1 MWQRVF
7 LLVALIFTAV
17 PADLAAQS
25 TPALITNVSRHGMD
39 PVTISST
46 TEGYDADISV
56 WPGTA
61 TFGCTFL
68 FVDIDVRDGGTLTGK
83 YTVQQ
88 SPFSDSFLDIYLL
101 EPGITWDPGT
111 TWNESGT
118 ERCFRTDFPP
128 GVVRLEWPVD
138 AWDYQPE
145 WVTPEFALSVPLAAY
160 AHQSVRV
167 VFRQWSWGA
176 LYDEAIQSRIRELSV
191 GVPASFAISPQRLD
205 LSTGDANRLIT
216 TTANPGT
223 TQFTPTFSAG
233 AQSNPNS
240 SCAVVLNFSQ
250 NGGTG
255 SVNTTVTASPPGC
268 SGIFDGVRAQV
279 GSTQS
284 TNSTK
289 IVVPP
294 QIMIKMVIGEAG
306 GQPGDVDQQSILVSA
321 RNRFGD
327 SAFPGGT
334 AQTWQAVL
342 VPSQYYGASNGTTDG
357 PDQEL
362 RNAAQVFTGEVAD
375 TVAGSKCYW
384 SPTNSQWANVQA
396 ALNSGTKK
404 FPPATGAP
412 GCWQSQTRQIV
423 YKSSMGVNISGG
435 PNYNTAPA
443 FVFLRLRPQNNDP
456 AVIQIN

>member
-7 LLVALIFTAV
+7 ILVAMLCTALPCEV
-17 PADLAAQS
+17 SAQS
-25 TPALITNVSRHGMD
+25 GPPVITNLSRHGMD

-46 TEGYDADISV
+46 TEGYDADIGV

-88 SPFSDSFLDIYLL
+88 SPFSDSYMDIYLL
-101 EPGITWDPGT
+101 EPGVTWDPGT

-118 ERCFRTDFPP
+118 ERCFRTDFPA
-128 GVVRLEWPVD
+128 GVVRVEWPVD

-145 WVTPEFALSVPLAAY
+145 WVTPEFALSVPLTAY

-176 LYDEAIQSRIRELSV
+176 VYDEAIQSRIRSLSV
-191 GVPASFAISPQRLD
+191 GAPPSFTVSPPRLD

-216 TTANPGT
+216 TTANPAT
-223 TQFTPTFSAG
+223 TQFTPTFTAPL
-233 AQSNPNS
+233 QSNPNS
-240 SCAVVLNFSQ
+240 ACAAALNFSQ

-255 SVNTTVTASPPGC
+255 SVNTTVTASPPDC
-268 SGIFDGVRAQV
+268 SGIFDPVRAHV
-279 GSTQS
+279 ESTES

-289 IVVPP
+289 VVVPP
-294 QIMIKMVIGEAG
+294 QIMIKMVVGEAG
-306 GQPGDVDQQSILVSA
+306 GQPGDADQQSILVSA

-342 VPSQYYGASNGTTDG
+342 IPSQYYGASNGTTDG

-362 RNAAQVFTGEVAD
+362 RNSAQVFTGEIAD
-375 TVAGSKCYW
+375 IVGGSKCYW
-384 SPTNSQWANVQA
+384 SPTNTQWANVQA
-396 ALNSGTKK
+396 ALDSGTKK
-404 FPPATGAP
+404 FPSATGAP

-423 YKSSMGVNISGG
+423 YKASIGVNISGG
-435 PNYNTAPA
+435 PSYNAAPA
-443 FVFLRLRPQNNDP
+443 FVFLRLRPDKKDP
-456 AVIQIN
+456 AVIQID